1 MFMATLDLVTG
12 RVCFT
17 VLCKISFLDLA
28 QNQFWGLIFAQDDCD
43 WSKEIQ
49 TSCGHKTIYA
59 ILLIKDKNPITYN
72 PLSYKRVGKYLGDLR
87 CV

>member
-17 VLCKISFLDLA
+17 VLCKISFLYLA

-49 TSCGHKTIYA
+49 TSCGHKTMYA
-59 ILLIKDKNPITYN
+59 IQYNN